1 MDGDNQRDI
10 ARGSSLDSSKKSSH
24 PVSSNSGAGE
34 LSGET
39 DCLISP
45 PDSEST
51 LSSLM
56 SSMTLES
63 YSGDGDA
70 IASDA
75 AEESTP
81 PAEIENESPADSSV
95 DSIRPQSSSKVGSF
109 FISDASTSHNTAE
122 WNFPIIS
129 TPEVSLKGGAG
140 SSFIS
145 EVSVSS
151 VLSPGNEEKAHSEL
165 HDRFTP
171 DELKA
176 TATPGRGD
184 IVGDLS
190 SQGGLLY
197 SNDPAFKDRSV
208 SLGLD
213 SPILATGASEKTIP
227 SLDEV
232 TPEEIRMTSTPV
244 CGRIVG
250 DLGSGRGYVYSDDPE
265 TKTTSVPADPCSPI
279 PFANPNDAP

>member
-10 ARGSSLDSSKKSSH
+10 ARGSSLDPSKKSTH

-56 SSMTLES
+56 SSMTVES

-81 PAEIENESPADSSV
+81 PAEIENESPAGSSV
-95 DSIRPQSSSKVGSF
+95 DSIRPQSSSKAGSF
-109 FISDASTSHNTAE
+109 FISDASTSHNTEE
-122 WNFPIIS
+122 WHFPIIS

-140 SSFIS
+140 SSIS
-145 EVSVSS
+145 EVTVSS

-165 HDRFTP
+165 HDMFTP
-171 DELKA
+171 DELRV
-176 TATPGRGD
+176 TGTPGRGD

-190 SQGGLLY
+190 SEGGLLY
-197 SNDPAFKDRSV
+197 SNDPAFKNKSV

-227 SLDEV
+227 SFDEV
-232 TPEEIRMTSTPV
+232 TPEEIRMTSTPL

-250 DLGSGRGYVYSDDPE
+250 DLSSGRGYLYSDDPE
-265 TKTTSVPADPCSPI
+265 TKTTSVPSDPCSPI